1 MSPSSDRLE
10 QIADMYAKHD
20 DELHRLVRSRQ
31 FGHGHISP
39 LVVDDACSFAWTQL
53 LTHDYVNL
61 GPPRWRAL
69 AWLRTCAVHE
79 AWRLHRIEYRAA
91 PIVNATVD
99 AITAERDTGAPSAAE
114 LAEQHARL
122 ELVKQIPERPRRFLL
137 RLALG
142 LHLRRDRRRRG
153 RQLHHRQQADR
164 ARQAAPAQPRTSRR
178 GTNRMTAAARPHPT
192 AAGRRH
198 V

>member
-69 AWLRTCAVHE
+69 AWLTTCAVHE

-142 LHLRRDRRRRG
+142 YTYDEIAAAEGASYTTVNKQIARAKRLLRS
-153 RQLHHRQQADR
+153 LEQAD
-164 ARQAAPAQPRTSRR
+164 AERTE
-178 GTNRMTAAARPHPT
+178 
-192 AAGRRH
+192 
-198 V
+198 